1 MQVYKAPT
9 DEMRFLLES
18 LGYATVQAL
27 PGFED
32 YDLETC
38 MAILEQAG
46 RFCTEEMLPL
56 NGVGDREG
64 LKWDPETGAVT
75 TPTGFKA
82 LYDKYVE
89 SGLGALTQPVEYGG
103 AGAPHTLGFAM
114 GELPTATNKSF
125 SMAPGLGHGLTSA
138 LHAYGT
144 DEQKATWLP
153 KLISGEWTG
162 TMCLTEPQCGTDL
175 GLIRSKATPND
186 DGSYNLTGTKIW
198 ITFGEHDL
206 TENIIHLVLARLPDA
221 PPGIKGISAFVVP
234 KLDLDG
240 SPNGVTCG
248 GLEHKMGINASP
260 TCVINLEDSK
270 GWLVGDPHRGM
281 RSMFVMMNSARLTV
295 GLEGMALSDI
305 AYQTALAFAKDRRQ
319 MRSLNPERR
328 DPNHTADCILVHPD
342 VRRMLLNIKS
352 TTEGMRALGYW
363 VGMKID
369 ISHHHPDEA
378 EREAADD
385 LVALLTPVVKS
396 YFTERGFQNV
406 SDAMQVTG
414 GAGYTTD
421 WPIEQYM
428 RDVRIALIYE
438 GTNHIQALDLVGRKL
453 PKAGGRLMRR
463 FADEVGAEMKVWAG
477 DERMAEFTAP
487 LAAASDLL
495 TSLTMTLAQKG
506 MADPEEAGAVASN
519 YLNVFALT
527 TLAFIWCKQV
537 HAALDRTDRLGRAKV
552 KTARFFM
559 HHVLPEIHGLAAII
573 KAGKATMMD
582 FDEDEL

>member
-248 GLEHKMGINASP
+248 GLEHKMGIKASP

>member
-328 DPNHTADCILVHPD
+328 DPAHAADCILVHPD